1 MRARWEEESTELI
14 PRLVLAR
21 LVEESKP
28 PLPKPKKFVVT
39 ISKTPFP
46 PSRDDDFLDEERP
59 SLEAA
64 LQTLQPI
71 ETSEIPIEVEYAAA
85 EGVSHVASRT
95 YSAVG
100 TMLAA
105 AVITIGAG
113 LVVGM
118 LFS

>member
-1 MRARWEEESTELI
+1 MRARWEEEPTGLI

-28 PLPKPKKFVVT
+28 PPKKFVVT

-64 LQTLQPI
+64 LQTLRPI
-71 ETSEIPIEVEYAAA
+71 ETREIPIEVDYVVA
-85 EGVSHVASRT
+85 EGMSHVAPRT

-100 TMLAA
+100 TMLVA